1 VNVRI
6 PTYWFWFA
14 IFFGII
20 NFGGFV
26 FGTECLLR
34 GNYSTVS
41 VFNRI
46 LAIHTTAATA
56 LGVLATVTCHVRS
69 KSKGEAKHRVY
80 TTYSTRGLLAS
91 MAIFAIAFGV
101 LSWAK
106 ASPVVF
112 VCVLIAAAGQPCT
125 AVLVH
130 WWARGTR
137 RS

>member
-1 VNVRI
+1 MNPRV

-20 NFGGFV
+20 SFGGFV
-26 FGTECLLR
+26 FGTERLIR
-34 GNYSTVS
+34 GNYSPVS
-41 VFNRI
+41 VFDMI

-80 TTYSTRGLLAS
+80 TTYSTHGLLAS
-91 MAIFAIAFGV
+91 MALLGITFGV

-106 ASPVVF
+106 ASPKVF
-112 VCVLIAAAGQPCT
+112 VCVLVAAAGQPCA

-130 WWARGTR
+130 WWERRTR
-137 RS
+137 WT